1 MFRPF
6 LLASAV
12 VAFSLQAANFSAVSP
27 AMAQQPTQA
36 QRDAI
41 RASCRSDFM
50 ANCSS
55 VTPGGKEAMECL
67 LRNQA
72 KLSAACN
79 AAVSAVVPAKP
90 APAAAP
96 AEAPAPA
103 AAKSEPT
110 SPAASEPAPKS
121 ATAQEAEL
129 KSVRQACTLNDF
141 MAHCSWIKPDN
152 PELLLCLQ
160 SNASDLSPACQAAV
174 QGMPPPAAQTPAAA
188 PEKKPTAATP
198 AKKPEKPVAAHE
210 PPPAAAAAAPT
221 EAQKSAIRA
230 ACRSDFMA
238 NCSGVQPG
246 GAEAF
251 QCLKSHAAS
260 LSSACRSAVA
270 AIGGGAPASAS
281 APPAAAAPAA
291 APTEAQKSAIRA
303 ACRSDFMANCSGVQP
318 GGAEAFQCLKSHAA
332 SLSSGCQSAVAA
344 IGGSAPAANT
354 PTPAVA
360 PLGPIP
366 PMLPREGLRILA
378 MCRAEQETL
387 CSGMPLGGGRIL
399 NCLAEHAQQ
408 LSLQCYEALSRAAR

>member
-6 LLASAV
+6 MLAGAIA
-12 VAFSLQAANFSAVSP
+12 AFSLQAASHP

-55 VTPGGKEAMECL
+55 VTPGGKEALECL

-90 APAAAP
+90 APAEAP
-96 AEAPAPA
+96 ASAEAP
-103 AAKSEPT
+103 AAKSEPAA
-110 SPAASEPAPKS
+110 PPGAASEPAPKS
-121 ATAQEAEL
+121 AASQEAQL

-152 PELLLCLQ
+152 PELVLCLQ
-160 SNASDLSPACQAAV
+160 SNASDLSPSCQAAV
-174 QGMPPPAAQTPAAA
+174 QGAPPAAA
-188 PEKKPTAATP
+188 PEKKPAAAAP
-198 AKKPEKPVAAHE
+198 AKKPVAVREPAPPSA
-210 PPPAAAAAAPT
+210 PPPAASAAPT

-251 QCLKSHAAS
+251 QCLKGHAAS
-260 LSSACRSAVA
+260 LSSACQSAVA
-270 AIGGGAPASAS
+270 AIGGGAPA
-281 APPAAAAPAA
+281 PAASAAPAA
-291 APTEAQKSAIRA
+291 APSEAQKSAIRS

-318 GGAEAFQCLKSHAA
+318 GGAEALQCLKSHAA
-332 SLSSGCQSAVAA
+332 SLSSACQGAVAA
-344 IGGSAPAANT
+344 IGGGAAPANM

-366 PMLPREGLRILA
+366 PMLPREALRILA
-378 MCRAEQETL
+378 MCRPEQESL
-387 CSGMPLGGGRIL
+387 CSGVPIGGGRIL
-399 NCLAEHAQQ
+399 TCLADHAQQ
-408 LSLQCYEALSRAAR
+408 LSLECYQALARVAR

>member
-6 LLASAV
+6 MFASAV
-12 VAFSLQAANFSAVSP
+12 AAFSLQAASHQ

-55 VTPGGKEAMECL
+55 VTPGGKEALECL

-90 APAAAP
+90 APADTPAS
-96 AEAPAPA
+96 AEAP
-103 AAKSEPT
+103 AAKSEPAS
-110 SPAASEPAPKS
+110 SPAAASEPAPKS
-121 ATAQEAEL
+121 AASQEAQL

-141 MAHCSWIKPDN
+141 MTHCSWIKPDN
-152 PELLLCLQ
+152 PELVLCLQ
-160 SNASDLSPACQAAV
+160 ANASDLSPSCQAAV
-174 QGMPPPAAQTPAAA
+174 QGSPSAAA
-188 PEKKPTAATP
+188 PEKKPAAAAP
-198 AKKPEKPVAAHE
+198 AKKPVAVHE
-210 PPPAAAAAAPT
+210 PAPPSALPPAASAAPT

-246 GAEAF
+246 GAEAL
-251 QCLKSHAAS
+251 QCLKSHAAN
-260 LSSACRSAVA
+260 LSSACQGAVA
-270 AIGGGAPASAS
+270 AIGSG
-281 APPAAAAPAA
+281 AAP
-291 APTEAQKSAIRA
+291 
-303 ACRSDFMANCSGVQP
+303 
-318 GGAEAFQCLKSHAA
+318 
-332 SLSSGCQSAVAA
+332 
-344 IGGSAPAANT
+344 ANT

-366 PMLPREGLRILA
+366 PMLPREALRILA
-378 MCRAEQETL
+378 MCRPEQESL
-387 CSGMPLGGGRIL
+387 CSGVPIGGGRIL
-399 NCLAEHAQQ
+399 TCLADHAQQ
-408 LSLQCYEALSRAAR
+408 LSLECYQALARAAH

>member
-6 LLASAV
+6 MLAGAV
-12 VAFSLQAANFSAVSP
+12 AALSVQAANFQ

-55 VTPGGKEAMECL
+55 VTPGGKEALECL
-67 LRNQA
+67 LQNQA

-90 APAAAP
+90 EAP
-96 AEAPAPA
+96 AEP
-103 AAKSEPT
+103 AAKSEPAAP
-110 SPAASEPAPKS
+110 PATASEPKPKS
-121 ATAQEAEL
+121 AASQEAQL

-152 PELLLCLQ
+152 PELVLCLQ
-160 SNASDLSPACQAAV
+160 ANASDLSPSCQAAV
-174 QGMPPPAAQTPAAA
+174 QGGPPPAAHEPAAS
-188 PEKKPTAATP
+188 PEKKP
-198 AKKPEKPVAAHE
+198 
-210 PPPAAAAAAPT
+210 AAAAPS
-221 EAQKSAIRA
+221 KKP
-230 ACRSDFMA
+230 
-238 NCSGVQPG
+238 V
-246 GAEAF
+246 
-251 QCLKSHAAS
+251 
-260 LSSACRSAVA
+260 AVREREP
-270 AIGGGAPASAS
+270 APSS
-281 APPAAAAPAA
+281 APPAASPAPAA

-318 GGAEAFQCLKSHAA
+318 GGAEALQCLKSHVA
-332 SLSSGCQSAVAA
+332 SLSSACQGAVAA
-344 IGGSAPAANT
+344 ISGGAPAAGSASAPAAS

-378 MCRAEQETL
+378 MCRPEQESL
-387 CSGMPLGGGRIL
+387 CGGIPLGGGRVL
-399 NCLAEHAQQ
+399 NCLAGHAQQ
-408 LSLQCYEALSRAAR
+408 LSLQCYEALSRATH

>member
-6 LLASAV
+6 MLAGAV
-12 VAFSLQAANFSAVSP
+12 AAFSLQPASFS

-55 VTPGGKEAMECL
+55 VTPGGKEALECL

-72 KLSAACN
+72 KLSTACN
-79 AAVSAVVPAKP
+79 AAVSAVVPAKA
-90 APAAAP
+90 APAASAP
-96 AEAPAPA
+96 AEAPAAEKSEPGPPA
-103 AAKSEPT
+103 AAEPV
-110 SPAASEPAPKS
+110 PKS
-121 ATAQEAEL
+121 SAAQGAQL

-152 PELLLCLQ
+152 PELVLCLQ
-160 SNASDLSPACQAAV
+160 ANASDLSPSCQAAV
-174 QGMPPPAAQTPAAA
+174 QGAPAAQAPAAA
-188 PEKKPTAATP
+188 PEKKPAAAAP
-198 AKKPEKPVAAHE
+198 ARKPVAVHE
-210 PPPAAAAAAPT
+210 QAPPSAAPAASTAPT

-246 GAEAF
+246 GAEAL

-260 LSSACRSAVA
+260 LSSACQGAVA
-270 AIGGGAPASAS
+270 AVGGGAPAAGSAS
-281 APPAAAAPAA
+281 AP
-291 APTEAQKSAIRA
+291 
-303 ACRSDFMANCSGVQP
+303 
-318 GGAEAFQCLKSHAA
+318 AA
-332 SLSSGCQSAVAA
+332 SA
-344 IGGSAPAANT
+344 

-378 MCRAEQETL
+378 MCRAEQQSL
-387 CSGMPLGGGRIL
+387 CSGVPVGGGRIL
-399 NCLAEHAQQ
+399 TCLADHAQQ
-408 LSLQCYEALSRAAR
+408 LSLECYQALARVAR

>member
-6 LLASAV
+6 MLAGAV
-12 VAFSLQAANFSAVSP
+12 AAFSLQP
-27 AMAQQPTQA
+27 ASYLVMAQQPTQA

-41 RASCRSDFM
+41 RGSCRSDFM
-50 ANCSS
+50 ANCAS
-55 VTPGGKEAMECL
+55 VMPGGKEALECL

-90 APAAAP
+90 ASTAEVPAP
-96 AEAPAPA
+96 AEP
-103 AAKSEPT
+103 AAKSEPAA
-110 SPAASEPAPKS
+110 PAAAASEPAPKS
-121 ATAQEAEL
+121 AAAQEAQL

-152 PELLLCLQ
+152 PELVLCLQ
-160 SNASDLSPACQAAV
+160 ANASDLSPPCQAAV
-174 QGMPPPAAQTPAAA
+174 QGAPPPAAHAPAAA
-188 PEKKPTAATP
+188 PEKKPAAATP
-198 AKKPEKPVAAHE
+198 SRKPVAEHE
-210 PPPAAAAAAPT
+210 PAPSSAAPAASAAPT

-238 NCSGVQPG
+238 NCAGVQPG

-260 LSSACRSAVA
+260 LSSACQSAVA
-270 AIGGGAPASAS
+270 AIGGASS
-281 APPAAAAPAA
+281 PAAAAPASA
-291 APTEAQKSAIRA
+291 APAAAPSEAQKSAIRA
-303 ACRSDFMANCSGVQP
+303 ACRSDFMANCAGVQP

-332 SLSSGCQSAVAA
+332 SLSSPCQGAVAA
-344 IGGSAPAANT
+344 IGGGAPPASAPTA
-354 PTPAVA
+354 AVA

-378 MCRAEQETL
+378 MCRPEQETL
-387 CSGMPLGGGRIL
+387 CSGLPLGGGRIL
-399 NCLAEHAQQ
+399 NCLADHAQQ

>member
-6 LLASAV
+6 MLAGAV
-12 VAFSLQAANFSAVSP
+12 AAFSLQTASYS

-55 VTPGGKEAMECL
+55 VTPGGKEALECL
-67 LRNQA
+67 LHNQT

-90 APAAAP
+90 APAA
-96 AEAPAPA
+96 EAPAPA
-103 AAKSEPT
+103 EPAAKKEPAA
-110 SPAASEPAPKS
+110 PAAAASEPAPKS
-121 ATAQEAEL
+121 AASQETQL

-152 PELLLCLQ
+152 PELVLCLQ
-160 SNASDLSPACQAAV
+160 ANASDLSPSCQAAV
-174 QGMPPPAAQTPAAA
+174 QGAPPAAHEPAAA
-188 PEKKPTAATP
+188 PERK
-198 AKKPEKPVAAHE
+198 
-210 PPPAAAAAAPT
+210 PAAAAPSKKPVAIHEPAPPSAPPAASAAPT

-246 GAEAF
+246 GAEAL

-260 LSSACRSAVA
+260 LSSACQSAVA
-270 AIGGGAPASAS
+270 AIGGGAPAAGSAS
-281 APPAAAAPAA
+281 AP
-291 APTEAQKSAIRA
+291 
-303 ACRSDFMANCSGVQP
+303 
-318 GGAEAFQCLKSHAA
+318 AA
-332 SLSSGCQSAVAA
+332 SA
-344 IGGSAPAANT
+344 

-360 PLGPIP
+360 PLGPVP

-378 MCRAEQETL
+378 MCRPEQETL
-387 CSGMPLGGGRIL
+387 CSGIPLGGGRIL
-399 NCLAEHAQQ
+399 NCLADHAQQ